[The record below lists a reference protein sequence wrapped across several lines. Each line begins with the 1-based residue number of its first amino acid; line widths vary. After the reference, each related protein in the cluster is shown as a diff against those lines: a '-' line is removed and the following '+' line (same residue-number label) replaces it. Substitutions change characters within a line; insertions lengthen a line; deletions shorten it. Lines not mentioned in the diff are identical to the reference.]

1 MSKEEHTGRRLAI
14 GALIAGIGGYLAGIL
29 TAPKSGKETRADIAN
44 KAGELKSEAGVQL
57 QKATDEL
64 TQMIDSAKDKTQ
76 ALGAKAKEEF
86 NEALLRAK
94 DARSKAG
101 TVLKAVRA
109 GGSDEP
115 ELNKA
120 INQVKQAGKN
130 LGKYLRS

>member
-57 QKATDEL
+57 QKANDEL

-76 ALGAKAKEEF
+76 ALGAKAREEY

-101 TVLKAVRA
+101 AVLKAVRA